1 MAARLYDRIRRAS
14 PERFSAEMGLRLCGM
29 AEDPF
34 CPFEKNSSASR
45 TSVRWRCLSSTEN
58 FSIEEAMIPRV
69 VKNSAWWSLWTIWV
83 EMEAGF
89 NPNRLQTVSSTE
101 GGMWAKVPTA
111 PEIFP
116 KLIASFALSIRRRF
130 RFISSYQRAIL
141 RPKVMGS
148 AWIPWDRPIIRVSL
162 YFKAFSFKT
171 PRSRWMSWRMRSEA
185 SLSNRAREVSRM
197 SEEVRP

>member
-1 MAARLYDRIRRAS
+1 
-14 PERFSAEMGLRLCGM
+14 M

-58 FSIEEAMIPRV
+58 FSMEEAMMARV
-69 VKNSAWWSLWTIWV
+69 VKNSAWWSLWTICV
-83 EMEAGF
+83 EMGAGLS
-89 NPNRLQTVSSTE
+89 PNRLQTVSSTE
-101 GGMWAKVPTA
+101 GGTWAKVPTA

-116 KLIASFALSIRRRF
+116 TLIASLALSIRRRF
-130 RFISSYQRAIL
+130 RFISSYQSAIL

-162 YFKAFSFKT
+162 YLKAFSFKT
-171 PRSRWMSWRMRSEA
+171 ARSRWMSWRIRSEA
-185 SLSNRAREVSRM
+185 SLSRRAREVSRI